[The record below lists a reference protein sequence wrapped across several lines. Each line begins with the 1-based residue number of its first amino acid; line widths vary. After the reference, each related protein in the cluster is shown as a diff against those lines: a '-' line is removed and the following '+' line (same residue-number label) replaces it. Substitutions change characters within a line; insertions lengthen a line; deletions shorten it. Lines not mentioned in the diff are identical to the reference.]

1 MLLSRLLLHHFNLS
15 QKFLYENTFCAL
27 YFGRKSWCFPPERH
41 TLFRSSSL
49 GLIHLHHQIYAT
61 GFLVRAAVLGDAYL
75 LRSSMTGRA
84 GVAAFSTVTD
94 DNFRHVIPRSR
105 HTPRNELC
113 SECCCEPMRKCV
125 KLQYAAYDMLPNGRM
140 FVSFAT

>member
-75 LRSSMTGRA
+75 LPVFFFL
-84 GVAAFSTVTD
+84 GVKREKAPVKK
-94 DNFRHVIPRSR
+94 SR
-105 HTPRNELC
+105 YFAILPVKKEKPPVKN
-113 SECCCEPMRKCV
+113 SEK
-125 KLQYAAYDMLPNGRM
+125 
-140 FVSFAT
+140 